1 LNTLAT
7 AARFETT
14 ERLNRYPRL
23 IRDGKI
29 TADAAILD
37 TEIWDAIACCFESET
52 PIKTM
57 LISPRRHGVGWR
69 DVDGAMARAIESRT
83 LACTKA
89 PDDAAL
95 SRRRQGVIKIANLV
109 RGHARFFIE
118 ITDTL
123 ETQARPSAQA
133 A

>member
-29 TADAAILD
+29 